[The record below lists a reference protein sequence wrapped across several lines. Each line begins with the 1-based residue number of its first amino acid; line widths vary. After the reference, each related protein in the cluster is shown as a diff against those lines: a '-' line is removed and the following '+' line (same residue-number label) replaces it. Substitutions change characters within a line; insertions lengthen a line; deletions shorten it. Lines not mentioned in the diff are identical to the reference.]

1 MKLLIVDD
9 HPDLLLVL
17 SAVAKL
23 FGHASDEAGD
33 GLSAMKLLQ
42 RNRYDV
48 LITDAEMPV
57 MDGIELCRHVKGR
70 YPDVYVI
77 GMSGSLY
84 ALKDLQKAGA
94 DYCLAKPFGIDEL
107 RKALENRFH
116 SPLPDLTSLQSVA

>member
-9 HPDLLLVL
+9 HPELLRVL

-23 FGHASDEAGD
+23 FGHAADEAGD
-33 GLSAMKLLQ
+33 GLAAIKLLE

-48 LITDAEMPV
+48 LITDAEMPG
-57 MDGIELCRHVKGR
+57 MNGMELCRHVKMH
-70 YPDVYVI
+70 YPDVHVI

-84 ALKDLQKAGA
+84 AVKDLQKAGA
-94 DYCLAKPFGIDEL
+94 DNCLVKPFGIDEL

-116 SPLPDLTSLQSVA
+116 SPLSDLTSLQSVA